1 MEVRCGHGGSCTV
14 TWPGEELSI
23 CEDCFQGRKA
33 ELETLWVETN
43 PRVSELCAFEC
54 HSGALTRLYTDL
66 NLAICDRCMEGNK
79 RAQAQSDA
87 EFRPKLSEE
96 EPQEVSRGVWIG
108 PKEVAWNR
116 EMMRRL
122 GICRVLVCCDSL
134 PLYHR
139 HDPALT
145 YHRLPLKDSLTQ
157 SLLPFLPP
165 AFSFLSHGLLTS
177 QPTLI
182 HCNAGVSR
190 SGAIAVAWLAHSQS
204 LSTADALLQATQI
217 RPAIHPNSAFLAQL
231 KTQFS

>member
-1 MEVRCGHGGSCTV
+1 M

-134 PLYHR
+134 P
-139 HDPALT
+139 PSPSQ
-145 YHRLPLKDSLTQ
+145 RLPHSVPPP
-157 SLLPFLPP
+157 LPPSCFFLPLP
-165 AFSFLSHGLLTS
+165 RSPDL
-177 QPTLI
+177 PTHL
-182 HCNAGVSR
+182 N
-190 SGAIAVAWLAHSQS
+190 S
-204 LSTADALLQATQI
+204 L
-217 RPAIHPNSAFLAQL
+217 
-231 KTQFS
+231 